1 MKTKWFTNSLAKQ
14 SMLNKEGI
22 VCENGNML
30 FIVGYGALTTSGKNT
45 YNYEE
50 RDSNN
55 NVVSSGNDTYLD
67 KLTTIIKGAS
77 PKAKANKESE
87 TNEANKE
94 TKAKKQT
101 KEAKECLYLTF
112 DEAFD
117 KACKM
122 IESYKDIAIILG
134 KYESKDVSL
143 LALKLINEATL
154 KEHQRVK
161 EAKRNEEL
169 QALYISLEIAKTQGG
184 KIYVRDG
191 EIIEILPLPIA
202 NLMTNED
209 PEVVIEKMKKLKEL
223 ILKLFQIKS
232 L

>member
-1 MKTKWFTNSLAKQ
+1 MLQLTTKWMNNTLAKA

-30 FIVGYGALTTSGKNT
+30 FIVGYGVLTTSGKNT
-45 YNYEE
+45 YNYEV

-55 NVVSSGNDTYLD
+55 NVVSSGNDSYLD

-87 TNEANKE
+87 TNETTKE

-112 DEAFD
+112 DEAFE

-122 IESYKDIAIILG
+122 IESYKYVAKLLG
-134 KYESKDVSL
+134 KYSANDASD
-143 LALKLINEATL
+143 LALHLI
-154 KEHQRVK
+154 K
-161 EAKRNEEL
+161 EAKKSEEKRIKETKKSEEL
-169 QALYISLEIAKTQGG
+169 NALRLSLDIAKAQGNNMLVDAIQEMIS
-184 KIYVRDG
+184 KK
-191 EIIEILPLPIA
+191 
-202 NLMTNED
+202 
-209 PEVVIEKMKKLKEL
+209 EKE
-223 ILKLFQIKS
+223 
-232 L
+232 